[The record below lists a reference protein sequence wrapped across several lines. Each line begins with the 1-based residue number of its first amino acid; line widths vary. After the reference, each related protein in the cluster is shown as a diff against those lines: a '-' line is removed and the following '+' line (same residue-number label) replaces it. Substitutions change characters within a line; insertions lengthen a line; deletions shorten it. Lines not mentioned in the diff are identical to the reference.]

1 MSTWLRWLGTL
12 VLALGL
18 GVAGYAATRAAGEA
32 AQFAEVAD
40 LYARHQDHP
49 LFQAQ
54 YYAAAFRHY
63 GLVGGA
69 IGAGLG
75 GIVFGSLLIGVGT
88 LLARR
93 PRRDD

>member
-18 GVAGYAATRAAGEA
+18 GMAGYAGTRAAGEA

-63 GLVGGA
+63 GLVAGA
-69 IGAGLG
+69 IGAALG
-75 GIVFGSLLIGVGT
+75 GIVFGSLLLGVGA
-88 LLARR
+88 LVARAT
-93 PRRDD
+93 PRDR